1 VFPFVMAGTKKRVF
15 GFPLKKP
22 KMFAGRW
29 WPPQGGGNPGTPA
42 YVGMIGI
49 ILRRQKNTSRY
60 LGITPL
66 LVKLAYCLPPKK
78 IWYDT

>member
-1 VFPFVMAGTKKRVF
+1 MEIHTIQVGQKGLALLRKCIPE
-15 GFPLKKP
+15 
-22 KMFAGRW
+22 
-29 WPPQGGGNPGTPA
+29 GGGNPGTPA

-66 LVKLAYCLPPKK
+66 LVKLAYCLPPKN

>member
-1 VFPFVMAGTKKRVF
+1 MPRDNVMNLRNQIPCQPG
-15 GFPLKKP
+15 
-22 KMFAGRW
+22 
-29 WPPQGGGNPGTPA
+29 GGGNPGTPA
-42 YVGMIGI
+42 YVGMLGI